1 MDFNSVLDRRFSVR
15 DFKEDCPTDDVID
28 KLLSVINKAP
38 SAKNIQPYHV
48 RVLKSKESLD
58 KIRGITKSAYNAPIV
73 LMLTAVTN
81 DTWKN
86 PYSGYDTGAIDCAI
100 LATYLML
107 EATNL
112 GLDSVFVCWF
122 NEEKI
127 KEEFSIEG
135 EQVVCLLPIGY
146 RQDDV
151 VPSESHFKKKDLNE
165 IVIKC

>member
-1 MDFNSVLDRRFSVR
+1 MDFIDVLNKRFSVR
-15 DFKEDCPTDDVID
+15 EFKEECPSDDIID
-28 KLLSVINKAP
+28 ELLSAINKAP

-58 KIRGITKSAYNAPIV
+58 KIRNITKSAYNAPIV
-73 LMLTAVTN
+73 LMITAVTN

-86 PYSGYDTGAIDCAI
+86 PYSGYDTGSIDGAI

-112 GLDSVFVCWF
+112 GLDSVFVCWL

-127 KEEFSIEG
+127 KEEFNIEG

-146 RQDDV
+146 KHDYV
-151 VPSESHFKKKDLNE
+151 VPSESHFNKKDINE